1 MVKRPP
7 STEAGTEPEES
18 FLTRWSR
25 RKTQARDGSIGLETP
40 ISEASAGPAPAPAT
54 QNAPVLTDA
63 DLPPLDSL
71 DQDSDFSAFL
81 SPGVSEALRQRA
93 LRKLFTSAKFQ
104 IRDGLD
110 DYDEDYRSFESLGE
124 TITASMRHRAR
135 LEAERLLSAEA
146 DPPQQVADNEP
157 QAQSNLGTPEE
168 GAPSDTDSGG
178 VRT

>member
-1 MVKRPP
+1 MVKRPQP
-7 STEAGTEPEES
+7 TVAGTESEEN

-25 RKTQARDGSIGLETP
+25 RKTQARDGALALQSAE
-40 ISEASAGPAPAPAT
+40 SESLPALADEPAT
-54 QNAPVLTDA
+54 QTAPVLNDA

-93 LRKLFTSAKFQ
+93 LRKLFASAKFQ

-110 DYDEDYRSFESLGE
+110 DYDEDYRSFESLGK

-135 LEAERLLSAEA
+135 LEAERLLNAEA
-146 DPPQQVADNEP
+146 DRSQQVEDTEARAQAD
-157 QAQSNLGTPEE
+157 LGTPEE
-168 GAPSDTDSGG
+168 GVPPGSDGDG
-178 VRT
+178 VRS